1 MFFFCLER
9 IFFSILRP
17 VIVFTSSSFREI
29 AVCFMTIL
37 PFHRR
42 VMFLLSLTKNVAH
55 AVDMVSKEREKDA
68 DQWLPHRDSGK
79 ISSLLLENVPILL
92 SWAWGAKN
100 TRINL
105 SDVCVC
111 VCVVCV
117 GILRRSKTIAIGPAV
132 LQEDFDRCCLLL
144 LRIRL
149 KPSGER
155 SWMASNKSLLCCAW
169 CESQM
174 EIVYESQSEWSSL
187 VRITFPRLI
196 SGQAT

>member
-111 VCVVCV
+111 VLCVL
-117 GILRRSKTIAIGPAV
+117 GYWEEARRSLLAPRYCRKILIDAV
-132 LQEDFDRCCLLL
+132 YCCWG
-144 LRIRL
+144 
-149 KPSGER
+149 SD
-155 SWMASNKSLLCCAW
+155 SSLLEKGHEWHPTNHFYVAPDVKVKWKLCTR
-169 CESQM
+169 
-174 EIVYESQSEWSSL
+174 VNQSEAHWL
-187 VRITFPRLI
+187 E
-196 SGQAT
+196 

>member
-1 MFFFCLER
+1 MFFCLER
-9 IFFSILRP
+9 IFFSIFRP

-55 AVDMVSKEREKDA
+55 AVDVVSKERKKDA

-79 ISSLLLENVPILL
+79 ISSLLLENVPILW

-100 TRINL
+100 ARINL
-105 SDVCVC
+105 PDECVC

-117 GILRRSKTIAIGPAV
+117 GILRRSKT
-132 LQEDFDRCCLLL
+132 
-144 LRIRL
+144 
-149 KPSGER
+149 
-155 SWMASNKSLLCCAW
+155 SLLAPRYCRKILIDAVYCCRGSDSSLLEKGHEWHRTNHFYVAPDVKVKW
-169 CESQM
+169 KLCTR
-174 EIVYESQSEWSSL
+174 VNQSEAH
-187 VRITFPRLI
+187 RLE
-196 SGQAT
+196 